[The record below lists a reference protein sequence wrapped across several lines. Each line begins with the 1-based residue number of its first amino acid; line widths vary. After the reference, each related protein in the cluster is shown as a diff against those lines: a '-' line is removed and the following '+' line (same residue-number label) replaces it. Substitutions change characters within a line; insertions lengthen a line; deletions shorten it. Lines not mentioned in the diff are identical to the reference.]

1 MNEYYKQAKD
11 TFLAYVYASIA
22 WDFISDYMI
31 NHKAFS
37 IVDFCVWTY
46 NYGDI
51 VYLSHEA
58 YLEKNNKLLKKA
70 REAFSDHK
78 ISYNEAQ
85 RIVDGASIKNKDIV
99 IKINDSLL
107 EDLEKLHKEPWKN
120 ITLLPAI
127 DTSKAKSHKTTY
139 VHYEKE
145 DKNQFTTISI
155 NSTID
160 RDSYRTDPAKKIL
173 SRLLIKVI
181 DTVLCSYL
189 RQHFVF
195 YIEDTNE
202 KTTCRNF
209 TIKTQL
215 AFRKSNAPGKEE
227 LQKLCNDF
235 LKSLIEDKN
244 KEYSDFIIN
253 TKELLKEAYKDPD
266 SCYLSISSMYSLTN
280 GFIMGYEGW
289 KSVADE
295 KIIKDLLLHSSV
307 ELELIN

>member
-1 MNEYYKQAKD
+1 MNEYYKQANN
-11 TFLAYVYASIA
+11 TFLAYVYTSIT
-22 WDFISDYMI
+22 WDFISEYMI
-31 NHKAFS
+31 SHKAFS

-51 VYLSHEA
+51 IYLSHEA
-58 YLEKNNKLLKKA
+58 FLEKNSKLLKEAHKA
-70 REAFSDHK
+70 FNNHE
-78 ISYNEAQ
+78 ISYDEVQ
-85 RIVDGASIKNKDIV
+85 RIANNSSIKSGKIV
-99 IKINDSLL
+99 TNIDNSLL
-107 EDLEKLHKEPWKN
+107 KDLEELHKKPWN
-120 ITLLPAI
+120 SITLLPAI
-127 DTSKAKSHKTTY
+127 DTSKAKSCKTY

-160 RDSYRTDPAKKIL
+160 RDSYRTNPAKKIL

-215 AFRKSNAPGKEE
+215 AFRKSNAPSKEE
-227 LQKLCNDF
+227 LQNLCNDF

-253 TKELLKEAYKDPD
+253 TKELLREAYKDPD

-289 KSVADE
+289 KSAADE
-295 KIIKDLLLHSSV
+295 ENIKDLLLYFNIK
-307 ELELIN
+307 LELLN

>member
-1 MNEYYKQAKD
+1 MNEYYKQANN
-11 TFLAYVYASIA
+11 TFLAYVYTSIT
-22 WDFISDYMI
+22 WDFISEYMI
-31 NHKAFS
+31 SHKAFS

-51 VYLSHEA
+51 IYLSHEA
-58 YLEKNNKLLKKA
+58 FLEKNSKLLKEAHKA
-70 REAFSDHK
+70 FNNHE
-78 ISYNEAQ
+78 ISYDEVQ
-85 RIVDGASIKNKDIV
+85 RIANNSSIKSGKIV
-99 IKINDSLL
+99 TNIDNSLL
-107 EDLEKLHKEPWKN
+107 KDLEELHKKPWN
-120 ITLLPAI
+120 SITLLPAI
-127 DTSKAKSHKTTY
+127 DTSKAKSCKTY

-160 RDSYRTDPAKKIL
+160 RDSYRTNPAKKIL

-215 AFRKSNAPGKEE
+215 AFRKSNAPSKEE
-227 LQKLCNDF
+227 LQNLCNDF

-253 TKELLKEAYKDPD
+253 TKELLREAYKDPD

-295 KIIKDLLLHSSV
+295 EIIKDLLLYFNIK
-307 ELELIN
+307 LELLN